1 MKKTFNKYESRSAY
15 LFILPSLILLFIFVI
30 LPLLLAVYRSFFDYR
45 YGQANDFVM
54 FNNYI
59 SILRN
64 EIFFQSFRNVLVFSF
79 IITFLQIILSFLFA
93 NLLTKLTGKIG
104 VFSRTIIY
112 LPHLISGIVV
122 AVIFTLMTTYNGGII
137 NSLLGSMDIDPIP
150 FNNDPFWSPISIIV
164 PSIWIGF
171 GYYTLVMYAGI
182 INIPKDYFEAAKVDG
197 ANMFQSTLFITIP
210 CMKNYFILMIVTQIV
225 GNLQMFEIPMIMTNG
240 QPANKTMTPVLYLI
254 HSRANGNISDSEI
267 TAASI
272 LIMIMI
278 LLINSLVFYLMRTKK
293 RNAWEM

>member
-1 MKKTFNKYESRSAY
+1 MGKAINKYEARSAY

-30 LPLLLAVYRSFFDYR
+30 LPLILAIYRSFFDYR
-45 YGQANDFVM
+45 YGQINDFVM
-54 FNNYI
+54 LNNYVA
-59 SILRN
+59 ILKN
-64 EIFFQSFRNVLVFSF
+64 TIFFQSFRNVLVFSL
-79 IITFLQIILSFLFA
+79 IITTLQIVLSFLFA
-93 NLLTKLTGKIG
+93 NVLTNLTGKIG

-122 AVIFTLMTTYNGGII
+122 AVIFTLMTTYNGGVI
-137 NSLLGSMDIDPIP
+137 NSILGSMNIDPIP
-150 FNNDPFWSPISIIV
+150 FNNHPIWSPISIIV

-197 ANMFQSTLFITIP
+197 ANIFQSTLFITIP

-254 HSRANGNISDSEI
+254 HSRANGNVSDSEI

-272 LIMIMI
+272 LIMIAI
-278 LLINSLVFYLMRTKK
+278 LLINSLVFYVMRTKK
-293 RNAWEM
+293 RDEWEM

>member
-278 LLINSLVFYLMRTKK
+278 LLINSLVFYFMRTKK
-293 RNAWEM
+293 RDAWEM